1 MPVSAHAGS
10 FPLTGEQHEIWL
22 ACQLGE
28 AASVSFNA
36 TLSIELDGDVD
47 VDALEHAFRSVV
59 ARHEALRSTFSA
71 DGSSQCIHPRL
82 DLEIPHIEWP
92 VGSAEIEAF
101 LRAEAARPF
110 DLERGPL
117 LRATVCRRPTGVVL
131 VSCVHHL
138 VCDGWSHEIVLRE
151 LATFYRARIEGSPP
165 PFPEPPVQISHHAL
179 QARATA
185 GSEVARRALEYWRNT
200 LPELPPSLDLP
211 TDFPRP
217 EQARFHGTG
226 ETLVFDAALTTRLRS
241 YVRARRTTAFAVL
254 HAAFGLWLNRLTGS
268 RDFVVGVP
276 MSGQL
281 LRGIDSL
288 VGHCVQF
295 LPLRQR
301 ILPGATFSKHV
312 DAVFAH
318 SLEAM
323 DHAHVSFG
331 ELLRVMSWRRDPA
344 RPSPL
349 PVVFSMNPPAEVPA
363 FPGATVRLSETKGDS
378 TNVELGLAVIDAPE
392 GIRLQCEYC
401 TDLFEPVTIRRWLGH
416 LVTLLHDALAR
427 PEAPLESLAITTSE
441 ETRALLALAD
451 GPAYPLSPDEP
462 LLHAA
467 FARNVR
473 TRPDFLALSDGRE
486 SLDYRALG
494 DRASRLA
501 RSLAMHGV
509 VPGARVALHLSRS
522 IEFVVAVLAVLE
534 TGATFVPLDVQWP
547 AERRQRVIEASGA
560 TLVLVAQIDD
570 STLPPLP
577 PGTLVLETT
586 SADVSGPASAASPDC
601 RPDSL
606 AYVVFTSGSTG
617 EPKGVEVEHR
627 AIATHIASIAHRYEM
642 AATDRTLLF
651 HSTAFDPTIEQLF
664 CAFSVGASVHVRGD
678 ELWTGAEFADVVAR
692 TGLTIADVPPRYLQQ
707 VLGELRTSGRIEAL
721 SRLRLVIVG
730 GEALPPSLAQL
741 WRSCG
746 LDGVRLINSYGPT
759 ECSVTAT
766 CHEIPA
772 DPCRSERA
780 GRVPIGRPHG
790 PVRALVLDEAL
801 RPVPL
806 GVRGGLFLGGPTLA
820 RGYTGRADLTD
831 ERFLPNPFHPGE
843 RLYRTGDIARMLP
856 DGTIE
861 FFGREDRQ
869 VQIRGYRVEPAEIEA
884 QLALH
889 PALEH
894 AAVIV
899 TEGAEDEPVLVG
911 FFAARSGGSP
921 TIEDVRSWLAKR
933 LPGYMIP
940 ARLARVEEWPVDSSG
955 KTDLRRL
962 ASLDTV
968 EVDRRAPLRLPA
980 TATEA
985 RLHAL
990 WQLSLGIEDIGVD
1003 DDFFDLGGHSL
1014 LAIEM
1019 LARINRSFDV
1029 RLGIAQLLEA
1039 TTIAELG
1046 RRIDAMDTSRSP
1058 RGTDSDRDRWRFLLP
1073 IQPKGDRPPV
1083 FFCAGG
1089 HGSEEEFVVVAHL
1102 ARLLG
1107 EEQPV
1112 VGLRVGGHDRLAPLH
1127 ADAKSMAA
1135 DVFAEVRRFQPA
1147 GPYFF
1152 VGECVGGVLAAALA
1166 SCAERHGETV
1176 ALLGLLDTAV
1186 PNTRDALL
1194 ARIESHWFSKLLSR
1208 AWTQASKIGG
1218 VPWRDLPAFLRSK
1231 TTSVR
1236 THVEIATVGSGPSTL
1251 MPEDPALYHYFR
1263 MLIRHRPETVACPV
1277 TAFDSEEFAATGL
1290 SRRWR
1295 SVARGGVELVPL
1307 VGTHHSYIRADAEEN
1322 ARRMRNVLEAKLG
1335 QNSRVAPWRI
1345 PVVTPNTARPR
1356 AGRRDARENSSAAA
1370 R

>member
-1 MPVSAHAGS
+1 
-10 FPLTGEQHEIWL
+10 
-22 ACQLGE
+22 
-28 AASVSFNA
+28 
-36 TLSIELDGDVD
+36 
-47 VDALEHAFRSVV
+47 
-59 ARHEALRSTFSA
+59 
-71 DGSSQCIHPRL
+71 
-82 DLEIPHIEWP
+82 
-92 VGSAEIEAF
+92 
-101 LRAEAARPF
+101 
-110 DLERGPL
+110 
-117 LRATVCRRPTGVVL
+117 
-131 VSCVHHL
+131 
-138 VCDGWSHEIVLRE
+138 
-151 LATFYRARIEGSPP
+151 
-165 PFPEPPVQISHHAL
+165 
-179 QARATA
+179 
-185 GSEVARRALEYWRNT
+185 
-200 LPELPPSLDLP
+200 
-211 TDFPRP
+211 
-217 EQARFHGTG
+217 
-226 ETLVFDAALTTRLRS
+226 
-241 YVRARRTTAFAVL
+241 
-254 HAAFGLWLNRLTGS
+254 
-268 RDFVVGVP
+268 
-276 MSGQL
+276 
-281 LRGIDSL
+281 
-288 VGHCVQF
+288 
-295 LPLRQR
+295 
-301 ILPGATFSKHV
+301 
-312 DAVFAH
+312 
-318 SLEAM
+318 
-323 DHAHVSFG
+323 
-331 ELLRVMSWRRDPA
+331 
-344 RPSPL
+344 
-349 PVVFSMNPPAEVPA
+349 
-363 FPGATVRLSETKGDS
+363 
-378 TNVELGLAVIDAPE
+378 
-392 GIRLQCEYC
+392 
-401 TDLFEPVTIRRWLGH
+401 
-416 LVTLLHDALAR
+416 
-427 PEAPLESLAITTSE
+427 
-441 ETRALLALAD
+441 
-451 GPAYPLSPDEP
+451 
-462 LLHAA
+462 
-467 FARNVR
+467 
-473 TRPDFLALSDGRE
+473 
-486 SLDYRALG
+486 
-494 DRASRLA
+494 
-501 RSLAMHGV
+501 
-509 VPGARVALHLSRS
+509 
-522 IEFVVAVLAVLE
+522 
-534 TGATFVPLDVQWP
+534 
-547 AERRQRVIEASGA
+547 
-560 TLVLVAQIDD
+560 
-570 STLPPLP
+570 
-577 PGTLVLETT
+577 
-586 SADVSGPASAASPDC
+586 
-601 RPDSL
+601 
-606 AYVVFTSGSTG
+606 
-617 EPKGVEVEHR
+617 
-627 AIATHIASIAHRYEM
+627 
-642 AATDRTLLF
+642 
-651 HSTAFDPTIEQLF
+651 
-664 CAFSVGASVHVRGD
+664 
-678 ELWTGAEFADVVAR
+678 
-692 TGLTIADVPPRYLQQ
+692 
-707 VLGELRTSGRIEAL
+707 
-721 SRLRLVIVG
+721 
-730 GEALPPSLAQL
+730 
-741 WRSCG
+741 
-746 LDGVRLINSYGPT
+746 
-759 ECSVTAT
+759 
-766 CHEIPA
+766 
-772 DPCRSERA
+772 
-780 GRVPIGRPHG
+780 
-790 PVRALVLDEAL
+790 
-801 RPVPL
+801 
-806 GVRGGLFLGGPTLA
+806 
-820 RGYTGRADLTD
+820 
-831 ERFLPNPFHPGE
+831 
-843 RLYRTGDIARMLP
+843 
-856 DGTIE
+856 
-861 FFGREDRQ
+861 
-869 VQIRGYRVEPAEIEA
+869 
-884 QLALH
+884 
-889 PALEH
+889 
-894 AAVIV
+894 VIV

-1166 SCAERHGETV
+1166 SCAEHHGETV
-1176 ALLGLLDTAV
+1176 ALL
-1186 PNTRDALL
+1186 
-1194 ARIESHWFSKLLSR
+1194 
-1208 AWTQASKIGG
+1208 
-1218 VPWRDLPAFLRSK
+1218 AFLRSK